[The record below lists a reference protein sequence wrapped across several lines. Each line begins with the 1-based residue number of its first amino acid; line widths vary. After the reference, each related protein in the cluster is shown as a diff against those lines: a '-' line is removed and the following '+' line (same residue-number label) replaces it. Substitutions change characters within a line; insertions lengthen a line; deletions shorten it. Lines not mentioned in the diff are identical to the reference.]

1 MELVSWRL
9 VATFEAFILPKSC
22 FFFFWVVRATEGKDY
37 LLVRLEKKK
46 CIWGHDL
53 QPRAKGAFSSL
64 LF

>member
-46 CIWGHDL
+46 KMHMGT
-53 QPRAKGAFSSL
+53 
-64 LF
+64 